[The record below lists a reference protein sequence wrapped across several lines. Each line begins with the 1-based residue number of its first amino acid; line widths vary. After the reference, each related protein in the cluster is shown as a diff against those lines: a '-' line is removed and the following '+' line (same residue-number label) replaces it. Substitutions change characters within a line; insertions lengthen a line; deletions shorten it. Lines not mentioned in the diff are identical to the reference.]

1 MEPLATDSRPATFQI
16 EFEIVEDSTKRGRN
30 KLVDSRGYTYNVKRR
45 RGGHIDWQCT
55 VRPKGN
61 VCRATVVERASGELV
76 LGPTPHNH
84 PGKVGASLA
93 ARIIAKT
100 KKEAVAN
107 LFKPASEVVN
117 EVLMEELTEDPCP
130 SLPRPIN
137 LAKAAN
143 HLRQRLRPTDP
154 VDLEFESQPEHIP
167 QNFLRGDIR
176 VRGRRHLLFA
186 SQQQLEVLCRAK
198 AWYIDGTFKL
208 CRNPFSQPLNINA
221 FVRSDSF
228 AKQVSLLFAIMS
240 VLQAQKKR
248 KNKPA
253 ERLCQL
259 FRTQL
264 DRQQHLAT
272 VLLECMPKRHPD
284 QQRRRRMAQRA
295 QPTGAGESLFT
306 IFALLA

>member
-228 AKQVSLLFAIMS
+228 AKQVSLLFAIIYLEHNWIVNNIWPPSCWS
-240 VLQAQKKR
+240 VCLSAI
-248 KNKPA
+248 
-253 ERLCQL
+253 
-259 FRTQL
+259 RTNNDVEGWHNGL
-264 DRQQHLAT
+264 NR
-272 VLLECMPKRHPD
+272 
-284 QQRRRRMAQRA
+284 RA
-295 QPTGAGESLFT
+295 QGKSQLPLYMLIQLLHEESRL
-306 IFALLA
+306 